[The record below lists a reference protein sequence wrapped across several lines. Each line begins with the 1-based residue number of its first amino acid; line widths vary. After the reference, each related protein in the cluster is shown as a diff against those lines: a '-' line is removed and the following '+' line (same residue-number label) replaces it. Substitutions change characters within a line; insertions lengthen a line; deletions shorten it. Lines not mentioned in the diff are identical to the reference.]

1 MTTLVPTELQI
12 HRKNIKN
19 YRNSIRHFIMTSRF
33 NNTTW
38 YENENYRKNHP
49 TIGCIYCSPD
59 PISENIPEESILF
72 VLEMNN
78 DTNQIMGIG
87 MIEKKLSRKQH
98 YVYNENNYNRYI
110 HVGKHRISRETMTF
124 EEERIMKVFDILCF
138 TGNRHLKRGQGLKL
152 FPMDMLYRMSYKLDL
167 VNFIRTMFRERLQR
181 KPEKNIEK
189 TT

>member
-1 MTTLVPTELQI
+1 MAPLVPTELQI

-19 YRNSIRHFIMTSRF
+19 YRNSIRHFIITSRF
-33 NNTTW
+33 NNNTW

-59 PISENIPEESILF
+59 PISQNIPEESILF

-110 HVGKHRISRETMTF
+110 HVGKHRISRDMMTE

-138 TGNRHLKRGQGLKL
+138 TGNRHMKRGQGLKS
-152 FPMDMLYRMSYKLDL
+152 FPIDMLYRCSKRIDL
-167 VNFIRTMFRERLQR
+167 VKFISEMFKTRLS
-181 KPEKNIEK
+181 K
-189 TT
+189 TNNQNNQT